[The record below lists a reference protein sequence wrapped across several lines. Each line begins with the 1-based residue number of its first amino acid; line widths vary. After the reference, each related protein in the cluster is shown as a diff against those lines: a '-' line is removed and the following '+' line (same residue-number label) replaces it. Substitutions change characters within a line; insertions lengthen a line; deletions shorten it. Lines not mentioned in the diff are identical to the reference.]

1 MSEDNPMILS
11 PGINAASVWAIQN
24 SPRAKIAHH
33 FYSVATGIKN
43 RAGAF
48 VGFALTDSQL
58 EELVRLPEVRGRE
71 IGRAFF
77 KQFSQDSGSV
87 QVGRFILVGTETD
100 MFLDILA
107 GISVKPGY
115 QKTGEIVTPHA
126 HVPAKEINTKKEGE
140 RW

>member
-1 MSEDNPMILS
+1 MSEDKPMILS
-11 PGINAASVWAIQN
+11 PGLNAAGAWAIQN
-24 SPRAKIAHH
+24 SPRAKIAHK

-48 VGFALTDSQL
+48 VGFALTDAQL
-58 EELVRLPEVRGRE
+58 EDLVHQKDVRGRDL
-71 IGRAFF
+71 GRSFF
-77 KQFSQDSGSV
+77 KQFSQDSGSSE
-87 QVGRFILVGTETD
+87 VGRFIMVGTEVD

-115 QKTGEIVTPHA
+115 QKTGEIVTPHQHMRA
-126 HVPAKEINTKKEGE
+126 DEINRKEDGG